1 MSAQARRYH
10 IQRMTRARRF
20 KVTVFVGSSTVE
32 AAGTWTP
39 GRHATLIDPPE
50 PGEVE
55 VDELVVDGNSL
66 EPSEIT
72 EAEQEAVEI
81 AVAESVQEEADRDDA

>member
-1 MSAQARRYH
+1 
-10 IQRMTRARRF
+10 MTRARRF

-39 GRHATLIDPPE
+39 GRHATPLDPPE

-55 VDELVVDGNSL
+55 VDELIVNGDSL
-66 EPSEIT
+66 EPSEIS
-72 EAEQEAVEI
+72 EEEQEAVEI

>member
-1 MSAQARRYH
+1 MSAQAHRYTRRPH
-10 IQRMTRARRF
+10 RARRF
-20 KVTVFVGSSTVE
+20 RVTVYVGSSTIE
-32 AAGTWTP
+32 AAGTWTR
-39 GRHATLIDPPE
+39 GRKATLLDPPE